1 MNKCISCLES
11 AKDLHKG
18 YCGKCETVIVNRLTK
33 ARDRGT
39 GDRSPVTKD
48 LLDEPGN
55 KDFSST
61 DYFEES
67 IVNCSKCD
75 FTFNA
80 KEVCSNC
87 KRCINCCPSWE
98 LQNC

>member
-55 KDFSST
+55 KD
-61 DYFEES
+61 
-67 IVNCSKCD
+67 V
-75 FTFNA
+75 
-80 KEVCSNC
+80 
-87 KRCINCCPSWE
+87 
-98 LQNC
+98 